1 MRVFFAYAAKKSS
14 TSTFATQKATR
25 MFFVSMTEFKKRF
38 YKIGLRCYYD
48 ARPLLINIQ
57 FSL

>member
-25 MFFVSMTEFKKRF
+25 MFFVSMTESLKRGF
-38 YKIGLRCYYD
+38 TKLG
-48 ARPLLINIQ
+48 
-57 FSL
+57 